1 MKPYYF
7 LKAVFAGNAK
17 GHFGQPAED
26 ALVRKLFPKRMSG
39 TYLDLDAFH
48 P

>member
-39 TYLDLDAFH
+39 TYLDLGAFH